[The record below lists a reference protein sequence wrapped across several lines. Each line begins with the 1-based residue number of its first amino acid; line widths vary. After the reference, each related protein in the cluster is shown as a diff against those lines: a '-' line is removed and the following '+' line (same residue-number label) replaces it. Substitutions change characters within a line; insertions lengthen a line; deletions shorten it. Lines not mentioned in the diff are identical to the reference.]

1 MNDEGDVVCIHQ
13 LSHTNWSFKWK
24 LSSRLGQQQKHNNKQ
39 KAMEKTSFN
48 ALFAS
53 GRQVRKAASF
63 SLFPLNIDDSSA
75 EPILCHYNNDCV
87 SLFFCF
93 VMILRSKFQ
102 LPASFSLL
110 TQSFSTFSTFHFSLD
125 QIMCVFSSSGRA
137 VHKIKALSVPRHS
150 SFCSNRRSSQSRQ
163 RKSGPNLLRTMIA
176 AATFVEQTLENFCFS
191 WHSLSFSFTHVHTNL
206 SFLA

>member
-1 MNDEGDVVCIHQ
+1 MMKEMLCASINF
-13 LSHTNWSFKWK
+13 HTQID
-24 LSSRLGQQQKHNNKQ
+24 LSSESCHRVWDNNKSII
-39 KAMEKTSFN
+39 TSKKRWKKRVLMLYSL
-48 ALFAS
+48 AAGRS
-53 GRQVRKAASF
+53 GKQLLSF
-63 SLFPLNIDDSSA
+63 FLFPLNIDDSSA

-102 LPASFSLL
+102 LPASFSFL

-176 AATFVEQTLENFCFS
+176 AATFVEQTLENFRFS
-191 WHSLSFSFTHVHTNL
+191 RHSLSFSFTHTNL